1 MASDSHKKSKDEAI
15 NISKLH
21 EHIKKNT
28 PSGIKIKEAFAT
40 QFPLQKM
47 FTSTVISGANRSTH
61 HDLQIEIDGVLKVSQ
76 NQWSKTTAKHLN
88 WIDEGN
94 KKDRLKPEE
103 FEKLLREHKP
113 LPDFLKTVSMVSA
126 MFGMMTQ
133 TEDKSKVNAQKKRF
147 FDNVQ
152 GLNFPED
159 WDNLPE
165 EEKTKRL
172 EKIEN
177 FNLTR

>member
-1 MASDSHKKSKDEAI
+1 MKKYY
-15 NISKLH
+15 LRTT
-21 EHIKKNT
+21 KNCYFVQEKPNLKVFYSYST
-28 PSGIKIKEAFAT
+28 PVA
-40 QFPLQKM
+40 L
-47 FTSTVISGANRSTH
+47 
-61 HDLQIEIDGVLKVSQ
+61 EIDGVLKVSQ
-76 NQWSKTTAKHLN
+76 NQWTVTTAKHLS
-88 WIDEGN
+88 WIDNGN

-103 FEKLLREHKP
+103 FNQLLRQHKP
-113 LPDFLKTVSMVSA
+113 MPDFLKTVSMVSA

-159 WDNLPE
+159 WDTLPE
-165 EEKTKRL
+165 EEKSRRL

-177 FNLTR
+177 FNLNR

>member
-1 MASDSHKKSKDEAI
+1 MKKYYLKTT
-15 NISKLH
+15 
-21 EHIKKNT
+21 KNCYFVQEKPNLKVYYSYTT
-28 PSGIKIKEAFAT
+28 PIA
-40 QFPLQKM
+40 L
-47 FTSTVISGANRSTH
+47 
-61 HDLQIEIDGVLKVSQ
+61 EIDGVLKVSQ

-88 WIDEGN
+88 WIDDGN

-113 LPDFLKTVSMVSA
+113 LPDFLKTVSMVSS
-126 MFGMMTQ
+126 MFGVMMQ
-133 TEDKSKVNAQKKRF
+133 TEYKSKVNAQKKRF

-159 WDNLPE
+159 WDTLPE
-165 EEKTKRL
+165 EEKSKRL

-177 FNLTR
+177 FNLNR

>member
-1 MASDSHKKSKDEAI
+1 MKKYYLKTT
-15 NISKLH
+15 
-21 EHIKKNT
+21 KNCYFVQEKPNLKVYYSYTT
-28 PSGIKIKEAFAT
+28 PIA
-40 QFPLQKM
+40 L
-47 FTSTVISGANRSTH
+47 
-61 HDLQIEIDGVLKVSQ
+61 EIDGVLKVSQ
-76 NQWSKTTAKHLN
+76 NQWSITTAKHLN
-88 WIDEGN
+88 WIDDGN

-159 WDNLPE
+159 WDTLPE
-165 EEKTKRL
+165 EEKSKRL

-177 FNLTR
+177 FNLNR

>member
-1 MASDSHKKSKDEAI
+1 MKKYYLKTT
-15 NISKLH
+15 
-21 EHIKKNT
+21 KNCYFVQEKPNLKVYYSYTT
-28 PSGIKIKEAFAT
+28 PVA
-40 QFPLQKM
+40 L
-47 FTSTVISGANRSTH
+47 
-61 HDLQIEIDGVLKVSQ
+61 EIDGVLKVSQ

-88 WIDEGN
+88 WIDGGN

-126 MFGMMTQ
+126 MFGIMTQ

-159 WDNLPE
+159 WETLPE

-177 FNLTR
+177 FNLNR

>member
-1 MASDSHKKSKDEAI
+1 MTKYY
-15 NISKLH
+15 LRTT
-21 EHIKKNT
+21 KNCYFVQEKPNLKVFYSYST
-28 PSGIKIKEAFAT
+28 PVA
-40 QFPLQKM
+40 L
-47 FTSTVISGANRSTH
+47 
-61 HDLQIEIDGVLKVSQ
+61 EIDGILKVSE
-76 NQWSKTTAKHLN
+76 NQWTVTTAKHLS
-88 WIDEGN
+88 WIDNGN

-159 WDNLPE
+159 WDTLPE
-165 EEKTKRL
+165 EEKSKRL

-177 FNLTR
+177 FNLNRWKNLILYLKTIT